1 MRRILVENARRKGR
15 LRHGGGHR
23 RIELTDGCLAVE
35 APPDALTA
43 LDEALV
49 RLADQDAEAAGLVKL
64 TCFAGLTLDQ
74 AAEVLGISPR
84 TAYRH
89 LAFARAWLYDS
100 IGKEDG
106 SASQE
111 A

>member
-1 MRRILVENARRKGR
+1 
-15 LRHGGGHR
+15 
-23 RIELTDGCLAVE
+23 VE